1 MKTIKNN
8 LKLIALIMSLIMLF
22 QSCKAYYNDSVT
34 LHQASQEFKRTKIQ
48 NKDNVILK
56 FRGIKMEDNQYYGV
70 NKVKGDMIKIP
81 IDENF
86 IKSVKLENE
95 TMSTILTIALPVTIV
110 IGALAIIASSLSDW
124 GPSFNY

>member
-48 NKDNVILK
+48 NKDNGIIK
-56 FRGIKMEDNQYYGV
+56 FRGVKMEDNQYYGV
-70 NKVKGDMIKIP
+70 NKVKGELVKIP

-86 IKSVKLENE
+86 IKSVKLEN
-95 TMSTILTIALPVTIV
+95 
-110 IGALAIIASSLSDW
+110 
-124 GPSFNY
+124 